1 MEKKHLDIK
10 TSLQQILSSD
20 QAYQY
25 RVVPIERSENRLLFK
40 TDAKNLTTLK
50 QELTIVLGKEVVL
63 ERESTEN
70 IDQYLEV
77 NYRRRGPNR
86 KNNYLEYS
94 EDFLMNIIHEA
105 KEVGSSDIH
114 FEIFEK
120 YARIR
125 LRIDGKLLERFIIS
139 LEEYPKITNRIKIMA
154 SLDISEKRL
163 PQDGRMNV
171 TSGNEDFDIRVS
183 TLPTLH
189 GEKLVLRILT
199 KNKLLSSLDTL
210 GFSDKELT
218 LYKAGVQKPNGIVLI
233 SGPTGS
239 GKTTTLYATL
249 KLLNTP
255 DTNILTIEDPIEYT
269 LEGVNQVQLKQ
280 NIGLDFAS
288 TLRTFL
294 RQDPDIIMVGEIRDI
309 ATANMAIRA
318 SLTGHLVLSTIHTNS
333 AWATVSRLVDM
344 DIPPFLIASTLNM
357 SIAQRLVR
365 KLCNQC
371 KKKQTIVP
379 QKFQNLEIFESLKT
393 HHEAVGCAHCY
404 QTGYHGRKAVYEI
417 IPITEELINN
427 IKDKKLEINVYLKKN
442 NINLLKDNM
451 LTLVEIGE
459 TSLEEVYRFLI

>member
-10 TSLQQILSSD
+10 TTLQQILSSD

-94 EDFLMNIIHEA
+94 EDFLLNIIHEA

-255 DTNILTIEDPIEYT
+255 DTNI
-269 LEGVNQVQLKQ
+269 
-280 NIGLDFAS
+280 S
-288 TLRTFL
+288 
-294 RQDPDIIMVGEIRDI
+294 
-309 ATANMAIRA
+309 
-318 SLTGHLVLSTIHTNS
+318 
-333 AWATVSRLVDM
+333 
-344 DIPPFLIASTLNM
+344 
-357 SIAQRLVR
+357 
-365 KLCNQC
+365 
-371 KKKQTIVP
+371 
-379 QKFQNLEIFESLKT
+379 
-393 HHEAVGCAHCY
+393 HHRRPY
-404 QTGYHGRKAVYEI
+404 
-417 IPITEELINN
+417 
-427 IKDKKLEINVYLKKN
+427 
-442 NINLLKDNM
+442 
-451 LTLVEIGE
+451 
-459 TSLEEVYRFLI
+459 